1 MDRRALFF
9 VLAALISLA
18 LAPIGLEKYRAVA
31 LGVAGVYF
39 VLATLSLLDSRG
51 RRRSRGRRTDR

>member
-9 VLAALISLA
+9 LIAALISLS
-18 LAPIGLEKYRAVA
+18 LAPIGLEKYRYVA
-31 LGVAGVYF
+31 IVVACVYF
-39 VLATLSLLDSRG
+39 VLAVLSTLDSRG